1 MTHSKRNLHCRLD
14 YNGDTDNDD
23 VVDHI
28 IAPSPLCI
36 TAAGSQTS
44 IHLLGSACPSKG

>member
-1 MTHSKRNLHCRLD
+1 MTHSKRNLHCTFD
-14 YNGDTDNDD
+14 DDDDADDDD

-28 IAPSPLCI
+28 IAPAPLCI